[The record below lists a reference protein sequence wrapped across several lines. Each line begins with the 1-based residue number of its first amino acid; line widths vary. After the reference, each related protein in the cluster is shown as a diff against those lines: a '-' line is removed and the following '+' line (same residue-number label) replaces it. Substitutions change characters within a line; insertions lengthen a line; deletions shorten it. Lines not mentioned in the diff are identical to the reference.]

1 MHARHVSESQ
11 LAAGSSASTRSDRQ
25 DAGEWLDL
33 GAKLS
38 KESRFAEAESCFRAA
53 LRLHAGNPMCHNN
66 LAWAREMQGQVAA
79 AIAGYEQALALDSQF
94 LIARRNLSRLVA
106 RGDPP
111 ERLSD
116 YWWSQAA
123 TDHCTLERLAEC
135 MAAAL
140 ISGNLALAFE
150 YARVHTALR
159 WGSQSYPLGNSGR
172 LPQTQPRITPAFLT
186 TGKLRHDIE
195 QFEYLQRLGRIGHEF
210 NEIIQRYHRCL
221 ERLAPFGEEARLAL
235 NQSETTDIGEV
246 YNRITHLHNAA
257 RVPQALSDTWDRCAA
272 QERYSSAAPSLLV
285 VDDFLT
291 REALSG
297 LRAFCL
303 ESTIWSRNHYAEGRL
318 GSFFGDGFNCELLLQ
333 IAEELAV
340 ALPRIVGQLPLRQIW
355 AFKYPTA
362 MSGNNTHAD
371 FAAVNVNFWI
381 TSDEANLDPD
391 SGGMIVYDV
400 SAPKSWRFQRYNR
413 KPDAAK
419 AFLDREGAR
428 AINIPYRA
436 NRAVIF
442 SSDLFHATAPVR
454 FRSGYQH
461 RRINVTLLYG
471 DRSGG
476 A

>member
-1 MHARHVSESQ
+1 M
-11 LAAGSSASTRSDRQ
+11 
-25 DAGEWLDL
+25 
-33 GAKLS
+33 
-38 KESRFAEAESCFRAA
+38 
-53 LRLHAGNPMCHNN
+53 
-66 LAWAREMQGQVAA
+66 
-79 AIAGYEQALALDSQF
+79 
-94 LIARRNLSRLVA
+94 
-106 RGDPP
+106 
-111 ERLSD
+111 
-116 YWWSQAA
+116 
-123 TDHCTLERLAEC
+123 
-135 MAAAL
+135 
-140 ISGNLALAFE
+140 
-150 YARVHTALR
+150 
-159 WGSQSYPLGNSGR
+159 
-172 LPQTQPRITPAFLT
+172 
-186 TGKLRHDIE
+186 
-195 QFEYLQRLGRIGHEF
+195 
-210 NEIIQRYHRCL
+210 
-221 ERLAPFGEEARLAL
+221 
-235 NQSETTDIGEV
+235 
-246 YNRITHLHNAA
+246 
-257 RVPQALSDTWDRCAA
+257 
-272 QERYSSAAPSLLV
+272 
-285 VDDFLT
+285 DDFLT